1 MGEVTGLEP
10 GEIKE
15 KLSRRLEE
23 AWRRELDMRESSV
36 GPHREDI
43 GYYINGREAKAF
55 ASQGQQKTIVLVQK
69 LAEVE
74 LMQEETGDLPVLLLD
89 DIMSELDKKRRRF
102 ILSHIRRMQILIP
115 CTDVDG
121 FETDGDARLFEVEN
135 GTAKPVP

>member
-1 MGEVTGLEP
+1 M
-10 GEIKE
+10 
-15 KLSRRLEE
+15 
-23 AWRRELDMRESSV
+23 

-89 DIMSELDKKRRRF
+89 DIMSELDKNA
-102 ILSHIRRMQILIP
+102 
-115 CTDVDG
+115 G
-121 FETDGDARLFEVEN
+121 GLF
-135 GTAKPVP
+135 